1 MKNFIIVLFIAPIFS
16 FSQCLVGDCEDGV
29 GEYRF
34 KNGIYKGDFADGE
47 LSGFGVFSNKKGY
60 VYSGLWTLG
69 SKNGI
74 GEEAS
79 KRDQFSYKGNFLNNQ
94 RDGYGE
100 AYFSDNKFM
109 KNIHYQGN
117 WTDGAICGEGQLDYT
132 REFKFGRNIV
142 EEQNTL
148 VGTFINGVYQ
158 GRMTNPYPDEV
169 LWEPF
174 GLKMDYF
181 EEFKELT
188 DKEYKRLKNPAT
200 IEGDM
205 FFSCECV
212 EGYLIFNTGALFRK
226 SFSWWGEGIPTKTKS
241 TILNTRQGE
250 FDIIEWYARELK
262 YELNKEQLPCS
273 NESVS
278 FAWAL
283 WKLKTKECRQTRR
296 LYTTETAWNPK
307 KGQLKN
313 KKIQNKW
320 NKKIAN
326 KLEKYEKLNLKIL
339 EKYRRKISK
348 TESVGCLIFPIN
360 PDWIPESIQKT
371 TELKNEEE
379 ALHDGELSKAERER
393 IKKEAEKQKKLLERE
408 KIKNEK
414 ERKARMIEEKKQRKL
429 AKEEERK
436 RRKELRLLLKQSKKE
451 ARRLKRLQ
459 RSFVPH
465 FPRSNQLE

>member
-1 MKNFIIVLFIAPIFS
+1 
-16 FSQCLVGDCEDGV
+16 
-29 GEYRF
+29 
-34 KNGIYKGDFADGE
+34 
-47 LSGFGVFSNKKGY
+47 
-60 VYSGLWTLG
+60 
-69 SKNGI
+69 
-74 GEEAS
+74 
-79 KRDQFSYKGNFLNNQ
+79 NQ

-109 KNIHYQGN
+109 KNIHYQGD
-117 WTDGAICGEGQLDYT
+117 WTDGVICGEGQLEYT

-142 EEQNTL
+142 EEKNTL

-181 EEFKELT
+181 EDFKELT

-226 SFSWWGEGIPTKTKS
+226 SLSWWGERVPTKTKS
-241 TILNTRQGE
+241 IILNTRQGE

-262 YELNKEQLPCS
+262 YELNKEQLPCG

-283 WKLKTKECRQTRR
+283 WKLKTKECNQIRR
-296 LYTTETAWNPK
+296 LYTSETAWNPK
-307 KGQLKN
+307 KGKLKN
-313 KKIQNKW
+313 TKVQNKW

-326 KLEKYEKLNLKIL
+326 KLEKYQKLNLKVL
-339 EKYRRKISK
+339 EKYRRKILK
-348 TESVGCLIFPIN
+348 AELIGCLTFPIN
-360 PDWIPESIQKT
+360 LEWIPESIQKT
-371 TELKNEEE
+371 TELK
-379 ALHDGELSKAERER
+379 
-393 IKKEAEKQKKLLERE
+393 
-408 KIKNEK
+408 
-414 ERKARMIEEKKQRKL
+414 
-429 AKEEERK
+429 
-436 RRKELRLLLKQSKKE
+436 
-451 ARRLKRLQ
+451 
-459 RSFVPH
+459 
-465 FPRSNQLE
+465 